1 MNNLTETLTALH
13 EEVRQ
18 FVEKQFPEYKVT
30 YINSDGRTEYRETK
44 QSVLDRI
51 PDPHNIPP
59 EYILSMGELSYRVT
73 AYHKVMNEF
82 AIIEVRIDVL
92 PDGKLYMGNPTII
105 RTSRRYG

>member
-1 MNNLTETLTALH
+1 MRKKCRRYSWYCTGRSRRDNMNNLTETLTALH

-18 FVEKQFPEYKVT
+18 FVE
-30 YINSDGRTEYRETK
+30 K

-82 AIIEVRIDVL
+82 AIIEVRIEVL
-92 PDGKLYMGNPTII
+92 PDGKLYMGNPTTI
-105 RTSRRYG
+105 RTSRRYGR